1 MNANKAK
8 IIFLLGTLFLYNAF
22 KFLGKE
28 GNKSPI
34 LETLFNMIIFL
45 FIIVIILHK
54 DRLIKMS
61 SLKQTF
67 LEDYFSI
74 K

>member
-1 MNANKAK
+1 MKTR
-8 IIFLLGTLFLYNAF
+8 IILLLGILFLYNAF

-34 LETLFNMIIFL
+34 SESLFNMIIFL

-54 DRLIKMS
+54 DWFKKMS
-61 SLKQTF
+61 SLRQTF

>member
-1 MNANKAK
+1 MNG
-8 IIFLLGTLFLYNAF
+8 IILV
-22 KFLGKE
+22 
-28 GNKSPI
+28 
-34 LETLFNMIIFL
+34 
-45 FIIVIILHK
+45 IVIILHK

-61 SLKQTF
+61 SLKQAF